1 MVVLLSWDAGI
12 GIRDRVTVAPITSRI
27 RGLDAEVVL
36 DEEDGVREPCAINCD
51 ILATVLTTTLRDPVT
66 RLSGRKL
73 REIERAI
80 HEALGM
86 ELPCTIA

>member
-1 MVVLLSWDAGI
+1 
-12 GIRDRVTVAPITSRI
+12 
-27 RGLDAEVVL
+27 
-36 DEEDGVREPCAINCD
+36 
-51 ILATVLTTTLRDPVT
+51 VLTTTLRDPVT